1 MTIVEKTKLNTN
13 TKIIQELFFH
23 QNDFLRAEWGSRD
36 AQSAGASQKPLR
48 GNEWKLHARGLIL
61 LSFNE
66 TTKHKLS
73 DNVVYNRLLE
83 GSKLSFK
90 GDIQGWHVYS
100 LSLSLTWQAFRVVT
114 TWGCSH
120 KETPPNL
127 YSTTILPSKG
137 KTKSD
142 YDIYTTCQNE
152 KRKQQPPVSV

>member
-48 GNEWKLHARGLIL
+48 GNEWKFHARGLIL
-61 LSFNE
+61 LTFNE

-83 GSKLSFK
+83 GSKLTSRVTFK
-90 GDIQGWHVYS
+90 GDMSTLS
-100 LSLSLTWQAFRVVT
+100 LSLSLSLA
-114 TWGCSH
+114 
-120 KETPPNL
+120 
-127 YSTTILPSKG
+127 
-137 KTKSD
+137 
-142 YDIYTTCQNE
+142 
-152 KRKQQPPVSV
+152 